1 MSETTHPSV
10 NGPQQP
16 RRVLTLLDAV
26 CLIVGT
32 IIGAGIFET
41 TPQIAAQAGGIYWLI
56 ALWLLGGLLA
66 LIGAVCF
73 AELTTANQNAV
84 GGDYV
89 YLKKATGRPLAF
101 LFAWAAFWVIR
112 PGNIAAMAMIFAR
125 YFDEI
130 VPIPGDSV
138 VPHPLLVY
146 AFLAVVLLS
155 AANLIGMHQGKWVQ
169 NFLTISKVSGILIIV
184 GLAFLFPAEASFAQP
199 STPLTGGSILLAM
212 VLIMFTFGGWN
223 DISFVAAEIKSP
235 QKNLFRSLV
244 IGTLGV
250 TAIYV
255 LINLAFCVGLG
266 YEAMASSQAVAADV
280 VKETLGTN
288 SLIGLESSRFV
299 SALVCIS
306 CLGAINGIILTSPRI
321 YFAAGQDY
329 PQLGILGRWDR
340 KRDLPWPATMAQVAV
355 TVGLLL
361 VCYICTNEKTD
372 AFFVILI
379 TTAPVFWLFLGITA
393 LTVIILRFRPAS
405 RSSTSGHPS
414 PATPENTDTP
424 VFRVPLFP
432 LPPLI
437 LAVAC
442 FAMVYTSVEFL
453 ILNKFWLAAGL
464 IGTIML
470 IGIGLAVVLKPQV
483 ETPGGQD

>member
-10 NGPQQP
+10 NDRQQP

-26 CLIVGT
+26 CIIVGT

-41 TPQIAAQAGGIYWLI
+41 TPLIASNAGGIYWLI

-66 LIGAVCF
+66 LIGAICF
-73 AELTTANQNAV
+73 AELTTSNQDAV

-89 YLKKATGRPLAF
+89 YLKKAAGRPLAF

-112 PGNIAAMAMIFAR
+112 PGNIGAMAMIFAR

-138 VPHPLLVY
+138 VPY
-146 AFLAVVLLS
+146 AMLAVVLLS
-155 AANLIGMHQGKWVQ
+155 AANLIGMYQGKWVQ
-169 NFLTISKVSGILIIV
+169 NILTITKVTGILIIV
-184 GLAFLFPAEASFAQP
+184 GLAFLFPADASFAKP

-250 TAIYV
+250 TAIYI

-266 YEAMASSQAVAADV
+266 FEAMASSQAVAADV
-280 VKETLGTN
+280 VKEALGSN
-288 SLIGLESSRFV
+288 SLIGLESSRLV

-329 PQLGILGRWDR
+329 PQLGVLGRWDR
-340 KRDLPWPATMAQVAV
+340 KRDLPWPATMAQAAV
-355 TVGLLL
+355 TVVLLL
-361 VCYICTNEKTD
+361 VCYTYSN
-372 AFFVILI
+372 AFEVILI

-393 LTVIILRFRPAS
+393 LTLIILRFRPAS
-405 RSSTSGHPS
+405 RSNTGNQPS
-414 PATPENTDTP
+414 PETPGNADAP

-437 LAVAC
+437 LAAAC
-442 FAMVYTSVEFL
+442 LAMVYTSVDYL
-453 ILNKFWLAAGL
+453 IANQYWLAAGL